1 MLQPLS
7 LAGIKMRLS
16 IQISKWFMVS
26 VNRAPMPM
34 EVLSPLQTGLI
45 NGKQFMVSDMMPG
58 LSRGKLLTIESN
70 WLSILRQ
77 LSPYSHITG
86 IRSQINPEEL
96 GVVW

>member
-1 MLQPLS
+1 M
-7 LAGIKMRLS
+7 IS
-16 IQISKWFMVS
+16 IYST
-26 VNRAPMPM
+26 PMPM
-34 EVLSPLQTGLI
+34 EVLSPFHTGLI
-45 NGKQFMVSDMMPG
+45 DGKQLTVSDMIPG

-86 IRSQINPEEL
+86 ISSQINPEGL

>member
-1 MLQPLS
+1 M
-7 LAGIKMRLS
+7 IS
-16 IQISKWFMVS
+16 IYSI
-26 VNRAPMPM
+26 PMPM
-34 EVLSPLQTGLI
+34 EVLSPLHTGLI
-45 NGKQFMVSDMMPG
+45 DGKQLTISDMIPG

-86 IRSQINPEEL
+86 ISSQINPEGL